1 MSPVQGK
8 SHTLVQI
15 KEPYGNLDM
24 VYTLIADSWFSQ
36 ELEMR

>member
-8 SHTLVQI
+8 SPFVQA

-24 VYTLIADSWFSQ
+24 VTYRLSGSAVAQW
-36 ELEMR
+36 